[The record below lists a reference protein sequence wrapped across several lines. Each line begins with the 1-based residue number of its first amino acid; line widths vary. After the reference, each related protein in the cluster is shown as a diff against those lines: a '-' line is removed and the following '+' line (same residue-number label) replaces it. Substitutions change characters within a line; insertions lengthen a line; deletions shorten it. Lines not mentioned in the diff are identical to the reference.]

1 MLKYLFVSY
10 LGIPN
15 AFLVIVCSSIAKI
28 SLDITYQQQLKFKEP
43 RMSIFGPLMPNSQR
57 FFFSSTICTGKKTLK
72 ALSGKS
78 LLLSYVDLKST
89 FKSYGGFSDP
99 HYSSIRQIMKGGCIQ
114 VP

>member
-43 RMSIFGPLMPNSQR
+43 RMSIFGPLLPNSQR
-57 FFFSSTICTGKKTLK
+57 FFSSTICTGKKTLK
-72 ALSGKS
+72 AMPPLAVNRC
-78 LLLSYVDLKST
+78 YC
-89 FKSYGGFSDP
+89 
-99 HYSSIRQIMKGGCIQ
+99 HM
-114 VP
+114 

>member
-43 RMSIFGPLMPNSQR
+43 RMSIFGSLMPNSQR
-57 FFFSSTICTGKKTLK
+57 FFFYQQYVLEKKPLK
-72 ALSGKS
+72 PLAVNRC
-78 LLLSYVDLKST
+78 YC
-89 FKSYGGFSDP
+89 
-99 HYSSIRQIMKGGCIQ
+99 HM
-114 VP
+114 

>member
-43 RMSIFGPLMPNSQR
+43 RMSMFGPLMPNSQR
-57 FFFSSTICTGKKTLK
+57 FFFFINNMYWKKKPLK
-72 ALSGKS
+72 PLAVNRC
-78 LLLSYVDLKST
+78 YC
-89 FKSYGGFSDP
+89 
-99 HYSSIRQIMKGGCIQ
+99 HM
-114 VP
+114 

>member
-43 RMSIFGPLMPNSQR
+43 RMSFFGPLMPNSQR
-57 FFFSSTICTGKKTLK
+57 FFLSTICTGKKPLK
-72 ALSGKS
+72 AMPPLAVHRC
-78 LLLSYVDLKST
+78 YC
-89 FKSYGGFSDP
+89 
-99 HYSSIRQIMKGGCIQ
+99 HM
-114 VP
+114 